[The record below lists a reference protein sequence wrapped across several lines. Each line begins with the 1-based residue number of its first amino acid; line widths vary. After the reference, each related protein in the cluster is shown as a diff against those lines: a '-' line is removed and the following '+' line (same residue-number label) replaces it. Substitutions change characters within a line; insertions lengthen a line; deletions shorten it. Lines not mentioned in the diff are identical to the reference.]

1 MKRRSGEG
9 TPKGLSASRD
19 FAHSKINVSMMLRA
33 EVCDETRSCS
43 LRDIGRR
50 MEKDFFADEPANELK
65 KFDWVRWMLG
75 RS

>member
-1 MKRRSGEG
+1 MKRRAGVG
-9 TPKGLSASRD
+9 APTGLSASRD
-19 FAHSKINVSMMLRA
+19 FARSKINVSAVLRA
-33 EVCDETRSCS
+33 EVCDETRPCS